1 MGTVSHSEVDSYLLC
16 RRKHYYGYGL
26 SLQRVSESHSLAMGS
41 AGHKILETFYNAIG
55 TGESVET
62 QLKSF
67 DFAYGAALDM
77 YNQVVAEGF
86 EEDSRKASL
95 HDTLFNEGYGYFS
108 QEPFVKNKYE
118 ILAVEQDFNLLYD
131 EENDSHYPF
140 VVDLI
145 VRDPDGKIIV
155 VDHKFVYDFYTPEA
169 TDMQPQIPKYIGALR
184 ALGHEVSHGAY
195 NMLRTRKIKE
205 PTPEQMNHFM
215 LLKPNTTRVKATF
228 LEQIHVADE
237 LQALK
242 TLPIEKQDER
252 AYRVANKMV
261 CQSCSFRD
269 LCSTE
274 LVGGNVELM
283 LRTEYKVRERKQ
295 FTETSEQVTKEK

>member
-41 AGHKILETFYNAIG
+41 AGHKILETFYREIG
-55 TGESVET
+55 EGYSVEQ
-62 QLKSF
+62 QLNAF
-67 DFAYGAALDM
+67 DSALEAAKTE
-77 YNQVVAEGF
+77 YENIVSEGF
-86 EEDSRKASL
+86 QEDARKASL
-95 HDTLFNEGYGYFS
+95 YDTLFHESYGYFT
-108 QEPFVKNKYE
+108 QEPFVKNKYA
-118 ILAVEQDFNLLYD
+118 ILAVEADFNLLYD
-131 EENDSHYPF
+131 EENDAHYPF

-145 VRDPDGKIIV
+145 VRDPDGKIVV

-283 LRTEYKVRERKQ
+283 LRTEYKVRERRE
-295 FTETSEQVTKEK
+295 FTETSEQITKEN